1 MLKETIG
8 AASTFLVLLPFLF
21 INTSIVKIQK
31 NSLRRFMFFLVNVI
45 QILIIVFLAYLLYF
59 VGETTLY
66 GLAVVVS
73 IFLFLELIIW
83 LVKRKKYAKNNS
95 DEDYSSDLFEET
107 QKLDRDEIKE
117 EYNSENEEIEEIENN
132 DEDYDLENTKQP
144 LVVEKEEE
152 IILQESSHTE
162 EAEENLIKVDTNKE
176 VVKTLDDIFR
186 KS

>member
-83 LVKRKKYAKNNS
+83 LVKRKKYA
-95 DEDYSSDLFEET
+95 
-107 QKLDRDEIKE
+107 
-117 EYNSENEEIEEIENN
+117 
-132 DEDYDLENTKQP
+132 
-144 LVVEKEEE
+144 
-152 IILQESSHTE
+152 
-162 EAEENLIKVDTNKE
+162 
-176 VVKTLDDIFR
+176 
-186 KS
+186 